1 MGRSFHECI
10 VAAAVFLLS
19 ALVAGCGSGGGEP
32 AALVPAG
39 SDAVQAQVTKEGGA
53 LELTTTGGARLK
65 LTVPPGALHLP
76 ATIVLREAAPLSGA
90 LATFTIEPA
99 GTRLH
104 LPATLEASFPVEPD
118 PGVSLGAWFGTPDSR
133 TSMPGTYDART
144 RTYTFQSWFLGY
156 AAIPAPDASAA
167 DPKGIEREKLVRSV
181 KDLADPRAAPS
192 GSDFINVGL
201 LSCEIELTSLG
212 ERIERAKLLPLS
224 GELAS
229 QLISQFKA
237 TRDRCQASSIDDEVA
252 RTVAVT
258 TQLQA
263 LACEKYNAAS
273 TTARVLAGATSAD
286 EMNAQLKPIIAAA
299 ALAMHTGA
307 DCASADDLAS
317 VLEPEFSD
325 FLDNY
330 IDRVNAPGFLTDDAQ
345 IWRQAWAEQVKA
357 YDIAATAEMLNMESA
372 DRQVW
377 TEVLAP
383 ILRQL
388 RKIAYAAC
396 RDEEFRE
403 ERFLVDIN
411 TGGWL
416 FGHPVVSDPE
426 LPPWADFSADDLLR
440 DIQLCAS
447 RLTIRT
453 YPPVTEGVEVHEEKT
468 LGGGNAPGTHS
479 ATAQMRLVPDG
490 AIHLSGPIHDFTCGN
505 PTGSARPENATV
517 TIMADDHVLGTVS
530 LQGASLQ
537 TVPFVASFSTIL
549 DTLASPSSQQGAPSR
564 FRLRV
569 LRNGSGCGG
578 THGPDN
584 FELFSID
591 FGSEMPQILVSVSG
605 TNMLRPGE
613 SSQFVATVEN
623 ASDPSVVWST
633 DGGTITQNGYYTAP
647 AVPGRYVVTAT
658 SVQDPQRSGSRIVTV
673 PGDEIA
679 LTLLPARQ
687 IGTTL
692 TSAYSKLETY
702 LLERGELAC
711 FEYLRLSAP
720 LSPSAGGSD
729 TFGPH
734 ADCDAVIS
742 ATIFRSEPGW
752 GEARVDLWVSERDFP
767 ATGGTSQGKAD
778 LYFQMQTTPRR
789 VLKIVLDGSNVM
801 PRHNDGSQLK
811 SGELSVSIGP
821 TFESAAP
828 VGFFRSVDGTLY
840 ASVGTG
846 DSGMLAVSVHLG
858 MDSTTYGR
866 SGTYSFVFSI
876 VPQ

>member
-53 LELTTTGGARLK
+53 LELTTAGGARLK

-133 TSMPGTYDART
+133 TSMPGTYDARR

-357 YDIAATAEMLNMESA
+357 YDVAGTAQMLNMESA

-591 FGSEMPQILVSVSG
+591 FVALEYEEPDPEEYDLTLRWDGTPPITQGTLLRVEAEAACRGYPCRPLAGMRVEAESSLGITRGIRYQKEGPVPQPSTMMVSPDETGRTAFATFTVSV
-605 TNMLRPGE
+605 TDDLIYNFDELV
-613 SSQFVATVEN
+613 VAARLLDEN
-623 ASDPSVVWST
+623 
-633 DGGTITQNGYYTAP
+633 
-647 AVPGRYVVTAT
+647 
-658 SVQDPQRSGSRIVTV
+658 SRVL
-673 PGDEIA
+673 A
-679 LTLLPARQ
+679 
-687 IGTTL
+687 
-692 TSAYSKLETY
+692 
-702 LLERGELAC
+702 ERGELIR
-711 FEYLRLSAP
+711 LRDTRPLRDRLLGTYQVTLVCDPAVYGKGYAQATAEGEQGIRIRWNAVRVSSPPAGSCGDDRYP
-720 LSPSAGGSD
+720 LSGEVAGTIDEAKHSFIVSD
-729 TFGPH
+729 VTAAPCPNPGTYARFDVRTDELDGDWWRIIPTC
-734 ADCDAVIS
+734 ANIRNQYSMGFVDFPLYGTAI
-742 ATIFRSEPGW
+742 RRLRGGPGW
-752 GEARVDLWVSERDFP
+752 PDIP
-767 ATGGTSQGKAD
+767 
-778 LYFQMQTTPRR
+778 
-789 VLKIVLDGSNVM
+789 M
-801 PRHNDGSQLK
+801 P
-811 SGELSVSIGP
+811 
-821 TFESAAP
+821 
-828 VGFFRSVDGTLY
+828 
-840 ASVGTG
+840 
-846 DSGMLAVSVHLG
+846 
-858 MDSTTYGR
+858 
-866 SGTYSFVFSI
+866 
-876 VPQ
+876 